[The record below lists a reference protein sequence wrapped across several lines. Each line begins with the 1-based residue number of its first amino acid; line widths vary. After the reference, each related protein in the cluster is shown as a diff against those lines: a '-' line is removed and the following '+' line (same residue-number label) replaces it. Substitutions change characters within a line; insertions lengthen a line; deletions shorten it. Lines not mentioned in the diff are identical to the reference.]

1 VDLSVLVVDDDFR
14 VADLHARAVAAVA
27 GFTVLATAGS
37 CAQARLVLARRRAQG
52 LPPPDLALVDVYLPD
67 GSGLDLVAEL
77 DCDALVLSA
86 ATETATVRRALRRGA
101 LGYLIKP
108 FDEAALAGR
117 LRGYARYR
125 RLLDARPGV
134 DQDVVDG
141 AVRALHSEAAPAR
154 GAESATRELVLQA
167 LTGAGEPLS
176 AADVAA
182 ATGISRATAQRHLAT
197 LDAEGRLQLQLRY
210 GTTGRPEQRYAP
222 REH

>member
-14 VADLHARAVAAVA
+14 VADLHARAVAAVP
-27 GFTVLATAGS
+27 GFAVLATAGS
-37 CAQARLVLARRRAQG
+37 CAQARVLLARRRAQG
-52 LPPPDLALVDVYLPD
+52 LPAPDLALVDVYLPD
-67 GSGLDLVAEL
+67 GSGLDLVGEL

-101 LGYLIKP
+101 LGYLVKP

-117 LRGYARYR
+117 LRAYARYR
-125 RLLDARPGV
+125 RLLDARPAL
-134 DQDVVDG
+134 DQDAVDA
-141 AVRALHSEAAPAR
+141 AVRALHAEAAPAR
-154 GAESATRELVLQA
+154 GAASATRDLVLQA
-167 LTGAGEPLS
+167 LTDASGPLS

-222 REH
+222 RGR

>member
-1 VDLSVLVVDDDFR
+1 MDLSVLVVDDDFR
-14 VADLHARAVAAVA
+14 VADLHARAVAAVP
-27 GFTVLATAGS
+27 GFAVLATAGS
-37 CAQARLVLARRRAQG
+37 CAQARVLLARRRAQG
-52 LPPPDLALVDVYLPD
+52 LPAPDLALVDVYLPD
-67 GSGLDLVAEL
+67 GSGLDLVGEL

-101 LGYLIKP
+101 LGYLVKP

-117 LRGYARYR
+117 LRAYARYR
-125 RLLDARPGV
+125 RLLDARPAL
-134 DQDVVDG
+134 DQDAVDA
-141 AVRALHSEAAPAR
+141 AVRALHAEAAPAR
-154 GAESATRELVLQA
+154 GAASATRDLVLQA
-167 LTGAGEPLS
+167 LTDASGPLS

-222 REH
+222 RGR

>member
-1 VDLSVLVVDDDFR
+1 MDLSVLVVDDDFR
-14 VADLHARAVAAVA
+14 VADLHARTVAAVV

-154 GAESATRELVLQA
+154 GAASATRELVLQA